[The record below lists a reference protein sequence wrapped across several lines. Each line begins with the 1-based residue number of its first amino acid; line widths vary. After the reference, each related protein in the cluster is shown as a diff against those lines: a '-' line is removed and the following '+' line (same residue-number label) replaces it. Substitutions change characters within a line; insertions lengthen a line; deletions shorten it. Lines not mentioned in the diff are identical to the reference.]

1 MLHLQAFK
9 GHQAETAQAL
19 GLPPSKDE
27 LCSPAERFKSSD
39 LEFGSSGLLQF
50 EPIVRVDLQ

>member
-1 MLHLQAFK
+1 MQSC
-9 GHQAETAQAL
+9 GEM
-19 GLPPSKDE
+19 
-27 LCSPAERFKSSD
+27 KSSD